1 MSRFVHLS
9 LMNNKTISSSTRVLL
24 TWRQTLTASLWGS
37 GEGCFGN
44 TPPCLSVFLVIS
56 LTRSWW
62 VMLCYAMVGY
72 AVCPK
77 VGGYLNSC

>member
-9 LMNNKTISSSTRVLL
+9 LMNNKTISSSTCVLL

-44 TPPCLSVFLVIS
+44 SLFVCIPGNKSRSVL
-56 LTRSWW
+56 
-62 VMLCYAMVGY
+62 VGY